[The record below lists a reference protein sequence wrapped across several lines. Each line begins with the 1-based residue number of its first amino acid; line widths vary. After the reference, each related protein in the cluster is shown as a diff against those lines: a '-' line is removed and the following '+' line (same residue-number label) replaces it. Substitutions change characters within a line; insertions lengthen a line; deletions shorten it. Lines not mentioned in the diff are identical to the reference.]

1 MSDKGFKTIFL
12 RQRSG
17 NQYERAAERTGN
29 IVTETHHPQEPS
41 SAPPPLNAK
50 DRVIEFLGLR
60 RSIVGLLSMVIL
72 VGMGEHMAER
82 FLPLY
87 LQQLAASTTGIL
99 AIGALAFLDDFL
111 SALYSF
117 PGGYLSERLGHKRA
131 LLVFNLIS
139 MAGYL
144 IVIFVR
150 QWWAVLVGAAL
161 FISWS
166 AISLPAM
173 MELIAGALP
182 RNKRTMGVSVHSL
195 VRRVP
200 KMIGPVVGG
209 AFIAV
214 WGVVDGVRY
223 AFVVALALAG
233 LSIVLQ
239 QRFID
244 DGGATG
250 NAERN
255 PLLVWKVLSPDLRN
269 LLVGDILIRF
279 CERIPDAFVVVWATR
294 QVLHPVTEFQFG
306 WLSALEQITAVL
318 CYIPVAHF
326 ADRLGKKPFV
336 LATFVFFTLFPVTL
350 LFCQSLSLL
359 VPAFVLRG
367 LKEFGEPTRKAL
379 IMDLAPEGRKAG
391 AFGLYYLVR
400 DVIVSFAAFGGA
412 LLWMVSPTVNLLT
425 AFGFGVLGTIWF
437 ALRGR
442 DLGRAV

>member
-1 MSDKGFKTIFL
+1 MT
-12 RQRSG
+12 
-17 NQYERAAERTGN
+17 
-29 IVTETHHPQEPS
+29 
-41 SAPPPLNAK
+41 
-50 DRVIEFLGLR
+50 
-60 RSIVGLLSMVIL
+60 GLLAMVVL

-87 LQQLAASTTGIL
+87 LQQLATGTTGIL
-99 AIGALAFLDDFL
+99 AIGALAFLDDLL

-117 PGGYLSERLGHKRA
+117 PGGYLAERLGHKRA

-144 IVIFVR
+144 IVIFIR

-173 MELIAGALP
+173 MDLIAGVLP
-182 RNKRTMGVSVHSL
+182 KHKRTMGVSVHSL

-200 KMIGPVVGG
+200 KTLGPVLGG
-209 AFIAV
+209 TFIAV
-214 WGVVDGVRY
+214 WGVADGVRY
-223 AFVVALALAG
+223 AFVAALALAG
-233 LSIVLQ
+233 LSLVLQ
-239 QRFID
+239 QRLID
-244 DGGATG
+244 DVGGNHA
-250 NAERN
+250 ADRN
-255 PLLVWKVLSPDLRN
+255 PFRLWKLLSADLRN
-269 LLVGDILIRF
+269 LLVSDILIRF
-279 CERIPDAFVVVWATR
+279 CERIPDAFVVVWCTR
-294 QVLHPVTEFQFG
+294 QVLKPVTEFQFG
-306 WLSALEQITAVL
+306 WLSAIEQITAVL

-336 LATFVFFTLFPVTL
+336 LTTFVFFTLFPVTL
-350 LFCQSLSLL
+350 LFCQSLLLL

-400 DVIVSFAAFGGA
+400 DVIVSLAAFGGA
-412 LLWMVSPTVNLLT
+412 LLWAVSPNLNLVV
-425 AFGFGVLGTIWF
+425 AFVFGVAGTIWF
-437 ALRGR
+437 AVRGR
-442 DLGRAV
+442 DLK

>member
-1 MSDKGFKTIFL
+1 MNPNGRLARLAD
-12 RQRSG
+12 
-17 NQYERAAERTGN
+17 
-29 IVTETHHPQEPS
+29 
-41 SAPPPLNAK
+41 
-50 DRVIEFLGLR
+50 FLGLR
-60 RSIVGLLSMVIL
+60 RSMAGLLAMVVL

-87 LQQLAASTTGIL
+87 LQQLAAGTTGIL
-99 AIGALAFLDDFL
+99 AIGGLAFLDDFL

-144 IVIFVR
+144 IVIFIR

-173 MELIAGALP
+173 MELIARAVPAG
-182 RNKRTMGVSVHSL
+182 KRTMGVSLHSL

-200 KMIGPVVGG
+200 KALGPVLGG
-209 AFIAV
+209 AFIAW
-214 WGVVDGVRY
+214 WGIEDGVRY
-223 AFVVALALAG
+223 AFVVALGLAG
-233 LSIVLQ
+233 LAIILQ
-239 QRFID
+239 QVLIEDAGAARSKWEAVRF
-244 DGGATG
+244 
-250 NAERN
+250 
-255 PLLVWKVLSPDLRN
+255 SPELRN
-269 LLVGDILIRF
+269 LLVSDILIRF

-294 QVLHPVTEFQFG
+294 QVREPVSALQFG
-306 WLSALEQITAVL
+306 WLSAIEQITAVA

-336 LATFVFFTLFPVTL
+336 LATFVFFTLFPVAL
-350 LFCQSLSLL
+350 LFSQSLTWLA
-359 VPAFVLRG
+359 PAFVLRG

-379 IMDLAPEGRKAG
+379 IMDLAPDGRKAG
-391 AFGLYYLVR
+391 AFGTYYLVR
-400 DVIVSFAAFGGA
+400 DVIVSVAAFGGA
-412 LLWMVSPTVNLLT
+412 LLWMASPRLNLLV
-425 AFGFGVLGTIWF
+425 AFGFGVAGTVWF

-442 DLGRAV
+442 DWK